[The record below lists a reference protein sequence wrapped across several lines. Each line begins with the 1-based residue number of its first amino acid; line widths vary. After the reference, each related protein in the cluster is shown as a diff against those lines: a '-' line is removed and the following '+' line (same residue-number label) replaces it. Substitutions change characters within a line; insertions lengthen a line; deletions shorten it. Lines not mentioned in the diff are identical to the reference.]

1 MNRAILLVL
10 LSSLLS
16 SVLAIFLYRQFEHP
30 REIIIRE
37 SIPVRYTGGDD
48 PLIRRKPTP
57 SLILPSAPTN
67 FISAAEFAIPGVVN
81 ISTKQKGRV
90 FNFWESTSQGSSSG
104 SGVIISADGYIVTNN
119 HVIEDGDEIEVT
131 LADKREFT
139 AELLGTDPGTDLA
152 LLKIEADGLPHLN
165 FGDSDSLRIGAW
177 VLAVGNPFNLESTV
191 TAGIVS
197 AKGRSINR
205 LEGPDRIE
213 SFIQTDAAVNPGNS
227 GGALINTRGQLIG
240 INTAIITR
248 SGQYEGY
255 SFAVPSNLVQKVIRD
270 LRDYGMVQRGL
281 LGVFINEM
289 NSERAKSLGLNAI
302 EGVYISRVSPGSG
315 AEDAGLQKGDVI
327 VAINGV
333 KTKTLPE
340 MQEQVGRFR
349 PGNTITISYIRNQ
362 KTYKVDVILKN
373 KLNSTSLVSARNEQ
387 MLEDIGFELRNL
399 TPDEHKRLSSS
410 GVMVVSI
417 DRGSLIDK
425 TNMMPGFIITSLD
438 GSPTPNVEK
447 LIEALRSTDGQ
458 TQLKGLYEE
467 FPGEY
472 TYQFDMEVK

>member
-1 MNRAILLVL
+1 MISSSVISALLAIL
-10 LSSLLS
+10 
-16 SVLAIFLYRQFEHP
+16 LYRQFEHP

-37 SIPVRYTGGDD
+37 SIPVRYTGKEDPVEPRPSS
-48 PLIRRKPTP
+48 PLIKFPM
-57 SLILPSAPTN
+57 APTH
-67 FISAAEFAIPGVVN
+67 FVSAAESAVPGVVN

-90 FNFWESTSQGSSSG
+90 FNFWDSNSYGTSSG
-104 SGVIISADGYIVTNN
+104 SGVIISPDGYIVTNN
-119 HVIEDGDEIEVT
+119 HVVEDGDEISVT
-131 LADKREFT
+131 LADKREY
-139 AELLGTDPGTDLA
+139 AAKLKGMDPGTDLA
-152 LLKIEADGLPHLN
+152 LLKIEEEGLPFLH
-165 FGDSDSLRIGAW
+165 FGDSDSLRIGSW

-227 GGALINTRGQLIG
+227 GGALVDMQGQLIG

-270 LRDYGMVQRGL
+270 LRDFGTVQRGL

-289 NSERAKSLGLNAI
+289 NNERAKSLGLDAV

-315 AEDAGLQKGDVI
+315 ADDAGLKKGDVI
-327 VAINGV
+327 IAINGV
-333 KTKTLPE
+333 KTETLPE
-340 MQEQVGRFR
+340 MQEQVGRYR
-349 PGNTITISYIRNQ
+349 PGNTISISFIRNQ
-362 KTYKVDVILKN
+362 KQYQVEVTLKN

-387 MLEDIGFELRNL
+387 LLEDMGFELRNL
-399 TPDEHKRLSSS
+399 TAEELDRLEST
-410 GVMVVSI
+410 GVRVVNI
-417 DRGSLIDK
+417 DRGSVIDK

-438 GSPTPNVEK
+438 GRPTPTVEE
-447 LIEALRSTDGQ
+447 LIEALRLTDGK
-458 TQLKGLYEE
+458 TMLKGIYEE

-472 TYQFDMEVK
+472 AYQFEMDPE